1 MSSSMRSGGVMAQR
15 LVKTVTLSSLSLVL
29 GSSAVAQ
36 LASFEPPRSDERL
49 APCQTQASSKNKMP
63 PDISTSPRAGLSA
76 ARVEQEIQKRIRT
89 NPAMA
94 TANVTARVNDS
105 SVVLS
110 GTVDSSRQH
119 DLALLIAHSW
129 AGQRKVVDQ
138 IKRRM

>member
-1 MSSSMRSGGVMAQR
+1 MPSSMRWGGAIAER
-15 LVKTVTLSSLSLVL
+15 LFTRAMLCSLSLVFSASAL
-29 GSSAVAQ
+29 GRQ
-36 LASFEPPRSDERL
+36 PPSRPARPDEHSG
-49 APCQTQASSKNKMP
+49 PHQVQASPKNKMP
-63 PDISTSPRAGLSA
+63 PENASPRRMPA
-76 ARVEQEIQKRIRT
+76 ARVEQEIQKRIKS

-94 TANVTARVNDS
+94 TANVTARVDED

-129 AGQRKVVDQ
+129 AGQRKIVDQ

>member
-1 MSSSMRSGGVMAQR
+1 MPSSMRTAEEMVQR
-15 LVKTVTLSSLSLVL
+15 LFTKAMLGSLSLAFATSAL
-29 GSSAVAQ
+29 GRQ
-36 LASFEPPRSDERL
+36 PPSPWLHPNDD
-49 APCQTQASSKNKMP
+49 PGPHQIQVSPKNKMP
-63 PDISTSPRAGLSA
+63 PDTSTPPRGRSSA
-76 ARVEQEIQKRIRT
+76 ARVEQEIQKRIKT

-119 DLALLIAHSW
+119 DFALLIAHSW